1 MSGCSISSC
10 TFVTA
15 PSSEFEIVFTNNG
28 ARSSLIGVECAYNR
42 DTLYNRRSVEPR
54 KNWVLEFRDH
64 FVIIEF
70 VNLKIMLDLCDLH
83 QSAFCLDVMTMNAF
97 AFNGGNFRVK
107 SFCFEKKTWLLS
119 VTTALLPY
127 LSCISSKFLLY
138 FGIKIFKMKIDLW
151 LYE

>member
-70 VNLKIMLDLCDLH
+70 VNL
-83 QSAFCLDVMTMNAF
+83 
-97 AFNGGNFRVK
+97 
-107 SFCFEKKTWLLS
+107 
-119 VTTALLPY
+119 
-127 LSCISSKFLLY
+127 
-138 FGIKIFKMKIDLW
+138 
-151 LYE
+151 

>member
-1 MSGCSISSC
+1 MSGCSISTC

-107 SFCFEKKTWLLS
+107 SFCFEKNVTAECWVLPLHCYHIS
-119 VTTALLPY
+119 VVSPLT
-127 LSCISSKFLLY
+127 SSYILELKW
-138 FGIKIFKMKIDLW
+138 K
-151 LYE
+151 

>member
-1 MSGCSISSC
+1 MSGCSISTC

-70 VNLKIMLDLCDLH
+70 VNLKIMLELCDLH

-107 SFCFEKKTWLLS
+107 SFCFKKKRDCWVLPLHCYHIS
-119 VTTALLPY
+119 VVSPLT
-127 LSCISSKFLLY
+127 SSYILELKW
-138 FGIKIFKMKIDLW
+138 K
-151 LYE
+151 